1 MTEPTKRKKFSEA
14 EDVMLLKQTI
24 ADHPYRQE
32 HGKVMEQWEKLAE
45 ALVAS
50 PSFTRKNPTVTNCSK
65 SHQHAYHPSRTSNFA
80 KLAEIFKAKNEQEL
94 TMRREQWER
103 ARDDRRAHEK
113 RFMLML
119 EHLANIQQ

>member
-50 PSFTRKNPTVTNCSK
+50 PSFTRKNPT
-65 SHQHAYHPSRTSNFA
+65 
-80 KLAEIFKAKNEQEL
+80 AKNEQEH

-103 ARDDRRAHEK
+103 ERDDRRAHEK